1 MNRREFFTKGWAQAA
16 ANARKPREVRVARP
30 PFALAEADFLGKCTS
45 CCDCVSACP
54 HDVIFQLGASH
65 GIGLKG
71 TPALDLLNKGCHLC
85 DGWPCVAACEAGAL
99 VIEPPKDS
107 EGLAE
112 AAPPLPTLALAR
124 LEVETC
130 IAYKGPECGAC
141 SDICPIDGALTWDGP
156 KPVINADKCVGCAL
170 CRAACITE
178 PKAIG
183 IVLHD
188 AAG

>member
-16 ANARKPREVRVARP
+16 ATARKPREVRVARP

-45 CCDCVSACP
+45 CGDCVAACP
-54 HDVIFQLGASH
+54 HGVIFQLGASH

-85 DGWPCVAACEAGAL
+85 EDWPCVTACEEGAL
-99 VIEPPKDS
+99 VIE
-107 EGLAE
+107 AE
-112 AAPPLPTLALAR
+112 EDTEDQPDIAPAPPRLAR
-124 LEVETC
+124 ANVDTDTC

-156 KPVINADKCVGCAL
+156 KPMIDREKCVGCAQ
-170 CRAACITE
+170 CRTACITE
-178 PKAIG
+178 PKAIT
-183 IVLHD
+183 IMLLD
-188 AAG
+188 TAS